1 MHPGVRQS
9 PNEAL
14 NLISPTELDAAIDQA
29 WQQTCPVAGFLT
41 EAEARFLALAAACTP
56 AQGPIVEI
64 GSFKGRSTVALASM
78 AARFG
83 RGPVVS
89 IDPHTSPSATDPAL
103 PAEGSS
109 FTEFL
114 AALRTAGL
122 TQQVEVHRAFSHE
135 VGPTWQRPIRLL
147 WIDGDHTYA
156 GASRDFDLFSP
167 HLAEGGV
174 VALHDTLHPFEGP
187 VRVFL
192 ERILRC
198 DAFGPAGVWGS
209 IAWAQKR
216 TGQGERFREQRRR
229 LARRVARLIPF
240 VAAERELKGFR
251 MLRYKL
257 WRARVPHAPI
267 PPSAWQARV
276 SLEGA

>member
-1 MHPGVRQS
+1 MECGTLPK
-9 PNEAL
+9 EAPK
-14 NLISPTELDAAIDQA
+14 LIPANELDAAIEQA
-29 WQQTCPVAGFLT
+29 WQQTRSVPGFLT

-56 AQGPIVEI
+56 ARGVIVEI

-83 RGPVVS
+83 AGPVVS
-89 IDPHTSPSATDPAL
+89 IDPHTSPSDTDPAL
-103 PAEGSS
+103 PPESSS

-135 VGPTWQRPIRLL
+135 VGQHWQRPIRLL

-156 GASRDFDLFSP
+156 GAIQDFELFFP
-167 HLAEGGV
+167 HLAEGGI
-174 VALHDTLHPFEGP
+174 VALHDTLHPFDGP

-192 ERILRC
+192 ERILRS
-198 DAFGPAGVWGS
+198 DEFGPAGFWGS

-216 TGQGERFREQRRR
+216 AGQGDRFRAERLR

-240 VAAERELKGFR
+240 VTGERGLKGVR

-257 WRARVPHAPI
+257 WRARVPHAPVA
-267 PPSAWQARV
+267 PSAWRARV
-276 SLEGA
+276 SLGSA